1 MKAQLIIS
9 DKSID
14 EDFGILQI
22 VIWKVPDPVPPT
34 THGFKYR
41 LAYIREG
48 KRVVGFDN
56 ERGKGD
62 HKHVGDRE
70 HAYRFTTIEQLLED
84 FSEEVEKWR
93 ERQWTGL

>member
-93 ERQWTGL
+93 E